1 MRASV
6 HFQLQVSFAEPIRG
20 LNQMLRLS
28 PRGFDSQR
36 VMDWRI
42 DVSPEAALRRGEDA
56 NGNLVDACSHDGPL
70 DGLTISAGG
79 VVEIHDADGVLRGLA
94 EKLPPEAFLRDAP
107 ASQADRDLA
116 FFARNAA
123 ADEGDRLEQMHLLM
137 GALHKALAFTPG
149 ETEAPRPAAE
159 VFAARAGSARE
170 LAQVFVAAARALS
183 VPARFVSGFHLG
195 ADGLSMSGAH
205 HAWAEIF
212 FDPIGWIG
220 FDPAL
225 GYSPR
230 EKHLR
235 LATGL
240 DFFAAAPRRA
250 VCLTPAREERRAV
263 LTVEAG

>member
-6 HFQLQVSFAEPIRG
+6 QFQLQVAFAEPVRG
-20 LNQMLRLS
+20 LNQIFRLS

-42 DVSPEAALRRGEDA
+42 DVSPEAELRRGEDA
-56 NGNLVDACSHDGPL
+56 NGNYVDACSHDGPL
-70 DGLTISAGG
+70 DSLTISAHGL
-79 VVEIHDADGVLRGLA
+79 VELNDADGVLRGLA
-94 EKLPPEAFLRDAP
+94 EKLPPEAYLRDAP
-107 ASQADRDLA
+107 ATHADRDLG
-116 FFARNAA
+116 FFARNVAG
-123 ADEGDRLEQMHLLM
+123 DEADRLEQMHLLM

-170 LAQVFVAAARALS
+170 LAQVFVAAARNLS
-183 VPARFVSGFHLG
+183 VPARVVSGFHLG
-195 ADGLSMSGAH
+195 AGAPGEAGAH

-230 EKHLR
+230 EEHLR
-235 LATGL
+235 LAAGL

-250 VCLTPAREERRAV
+250 VCLAAAREERRAV
-263 LTVEAG
+263 LIVEAA

>member
-6 HFQLQVSFAEPIRG
+6 HFQLQVSFAEPVRG
-20 LNQMLRLS
+20 LNQILRLS

-70 DGLTISAGG
+70 DRLTISAGG
-79 VVEIHDADGVLRGLA
+79 VVEIHDADGVLRGLS
-94 EKLPPEAFLRDAP
+94 EKLPPDAYLRDAP
-107 ASQADRDLA
+107 ATHADRDLA
-116 FFARNAA
+116 FFARNVAG
-123 ADEGDRLEQMHLLM
+123 DEGDRLEQMHLLM
-137 GALHKALAFTPG
+137 GALHKDLAFTPG

-170 LAQVFVAAARALS
+170 LAQVFVAAARNLS
-183 VPARFVSGFHLG
+183 VPARVVSGFYLG
-195 ADGLSMSGAH
+195 ADGVGEAGAH

-225 GYSPR
+225 GHTPR

-235 LATGL
+235 LAAGL
-240 DFFAAAPRRA
+240 DYFAAAPRRA
-250 VCLTPAREERRAV
+250 VCLTAAREERRAV
-263 LTVEAG
+263 LTVEAA